1 MRFNEDGDVT
11 VISGVMDNGQGND
24 SMIAQ
29 IAAEELGI
37 PLDRIKVVTGDTSVT
52 PSDQGAYSQAST
64 LISGGAV
71 KAAGPPTP
79 RNSSW
84 RSLPKC
90 WRPTKMTWSA

>member
-1 MRFNEDGDVT
+1 MGCGAMISGFPMGIRGGSAAFVRFNEDGDAV

-29 IAAEELGI
+29 IAAEELGL
-37 PLDRIKVVTGDTSVT
+37 PLNRIKVVTGDTSVT

-71 KAAGPPTP
+71 
-79 RNSSW
+79 
-84 RSLPKC
+84 
-90 WRPTKMTWSA
+90 